1 MSPNKTGQGPQ
12 SPSQAQE
19 QQVMHMNP
27 RIEKDRQLILDAQK
41 KGKGAVFKAYVKLS
55 GPGWLQSGI
64 TLGGGSLSSS
74 LYLGVLVG
82 FSFMWLQPLAMI
94 LGIIM
99 MSAIAYVTLSTG
111 ERPLHAINRHVNPV
125 LGWGWLIAS
134 MMANLVWSLPQFALG
149 TAALRQNILPGILGP
164 SVMPEIPGKMIAGAV
179 FLAICLTFTMT
190 YSAGGKGT
198 KIFEIM
204 IKTIVSMIVLCFL
217 GVVIKLS
224 IEGKILWGEI
234 LSGLIPDLSLFV
246 KPTDYIMPHIEKVSG
261 QFQSFWTNMIV
272 GQQRDVMISA
282 AATAV
287 GINMTF
293 LLPYSMLR
301 KGWDK
306 YFRGLAIFDLSTG
319 LFIPFIIATG
329 CVVIASSSQFHGQP
343 AEGFVAAEPGGEITA
358 EPATNLIGPYKGLLA
373 NRLNFE
379 IGAEEFAKLTPDQVR
394 EQSEALPWAD
404 KRMAAM
410 LVKRD
415 AFNLADTLVPLTGPV
430 IAQYVFGLGVIG
442 MAMSA
447 ATMLMTIN
455 GLCLCELLGRPP
467 RGWTQKIGNLM
478 VSVGALGPFFWKD
491 AAPYLAIPTS
501 VFAMV
506 LLPIAYF
513 AFFLLMNQKSFLGE
527 NMPIGAK
534 RILWNVLMALAAG
547 AASFGSVWS
556 LWSKLQWKG
565 IGLLVGF
572 IVLCIIVHFVRPK
585 HKRA

>member
-1 MSPNKTGQGPQ
+1 MSPNETEQ
-12 SPSQAQE
+12 SPQAQA

-27 RIEKDRQLILDAQK
+27 HIEKDRQLILDGQR
-41 KGKGAVFKAYVKLS
+41 KGKGALLKAYMKLS

-99 MSAIAYVTLSTG
+99 MSAIAYVTLSSG
-111 ERPLHAINRHVNPV
+111 ERPLRAINNHVSPV

-149 TAALRQNILPGILGP
+149 TAALRQNILPGILGTQAMAEVP
-164 SVMPEIPGKMIAGAV
+164 SKMIAGAI
-179 FLAICLTFTMT
+179 FLAICLTFTLT
-190 YSAGGKGT
+190 YGAGGKGT
-198 KIFEIM
+198 KIFEIL
-204 IKTIVSMIVLCFL
+204 IKTIVSMIVMCFL

-224 IEGKILWGEI
+224 IEGKIRWGEI
-234 LSGLIPDLSLFV
+234 LSGMIPDLSLFV
-246 KPTDYIMPHIEKVSG
+246 KPTDYIMPHIERVSG

-306 YFRGLAIFDLSTG
+306 HFRGLAIFDLSTG

-329 CVVIASSSQFHGQP
+329 CVVIASSSQFHGKP
-343 AEGFVAAEPGGEITA
+343 AVGLVADEPGGQITA
-358 EPATNLIGPYKGLLA
+358 EPAANLVGPYKKLLA
-373 NRLNFE
+373 SRLKHE
-379 IGAEEFAKLTPDQVR
+379 IGAEEFAMLTP
-394 EQSEALPWAD
+394 EQMQEKSQALPWAD
-404 KRMAAM
+404 KRMAAI

-415 AFNLADTLVPLTGPV
+415 AFNLADTLTPLTGP
-430 IAQYVFGLGVIG
+430 IISQYVFGLGVMG

-455 GLCLCELLGRPP
+455 GLCFCELLGRPP
-467 RGWTQKIGNLM
+467 RGWTQRFGSLM

-491 AAPYLAIPTS
+491 AAPWLAVPTS

-513 AFFLLMNQKSFLGE
+513 AFFLLMNQKTFMGN
-527 NMPIGAK
+527 NMPSGVK

-572 IVLCIIVHFVRPK
+572 IVLCLVVHFVRKKP
-585 HKRA
+585 RTA

>member
-1 MSPNKTGQGPQ
+1 MSPNETEQ
-12 SPSQAQE
+12 SPQAQA

-27 RIEKDRQLILDAQK
+27 RIEKDRQLILDAQST
-41 KGKGAVFKAYVKLS
+41 GKGALLKVYMRLS

-99 MSAIAYVTLSTG
+99 MSAIAYVTLSSG
-111 ERPLHAINRHVNPV
+111 ERPLHAINTHVSPV

-149 TAALRQNILPGILGP
+149 TAALRQNILPGLLGP
-164 SVMPEIPGKMIAGAV
+164 ASMPEIPSKMIAGAI
-179 FLAICLTFTMT
+179 FLAICLTFTLT
-190 YSAGGKGT
+190 YGAGGRGVKV
-198 KIFEIM
+198 FEIL

-224 IEGKILWGEI
+224 IEGKIRWGQI

-246 KPTDYIMPHIEKVSG
+246 KPTDYIMPHIERVADG
-261 QFQSFWTNMIV
+261 FQSFWTNMIV

-343 AEGFVAAEPGGEITA
+343 AEGLVADEPGGQITA
-358 EPATNLIGPYKGLLA
+358 EPATNLVGPYKGLLA
-373 NRLNFE
+373 NRLKHE
-379 IGAEEFAKLTPDQVR
+379 IGVEEFSKLTPEQVQ
-394 EQSEALPWAD
+394 EKSQALPWAD
-404 KRMAAM
+404 KRMAAI

-415 AFNLADTLVPLTGPV
+415 AFNLADTLTPLTGPV

-467 RGWTQKIGNLM
+467 RGWTQRFGSLI

-491 AAPYLAIPTS
+491 AAPYLAVPTS

-547 AASFGSVWS
+547 AAAFGSVWS

-565 IGLLVGF
+565 IGILVGF
-572 IVLCIIVHFVRPK
+572 IALCIVVHFVRQKPK
-585 HKRA
+585 TA

>member
-1 MSPNKTGQGPQ
+1 MSPNETEQ
-12 SPSQAQE
+12 SPQVQA

-27 RIEKDRQLILDAQK
+27 RIEKDRQMILDAQRT
-41 KGKGAVFKAYVKLS
+41 GKGALLKVYLKLS

-99 MSAIAYVTLSTG
+99 MSAIAYVTLSAG
-111 ERPLHAINRHVNPV
+111 ERPLHAINTHVSPV

-149 TAALRQNILPGILGP
+149 TAALRQNILPGLLGP
-164 SVMPEIPGKMIAGAV
+164 ASMAEIPSKMIAGAI
-179 FLAICLTFTMT
+179 FLAFCLTFTLT
-190 YSAGGKGT
+190 YGAGGRGT
-198 KIFEIM
+198 KVFEIL

-224 IEGKILWGEI
+224 IEGKIRWGEI
-234 LSGLIPDLSLFV
+234 LSGLVPDLSLFV
-246 KPTDYIMPHIEKVSG
+246 KPTDYIMPHIEKVSE
-261 QFQSFWTNMIV
+261 QFQSFWTDMIV
-272 GQQRDVMISA
+272 GKQRDVMISA

-343 AEGFVAAEPGGEITA
+343 AEGFVADEPSGQITA
-358 EPATNLIGPYKGLLA
+358 EPAPNLVGRYQQLLA
-373 NRLNFE
+373 SRLNFE
-379 IGAEEFAKLTPDQVR
+379 IGAEEFAKLTPEQVQ
-394 EQSEALPWAD
+394 EKSKALPWAD
-404 KRMAAM
+404 KRMAAI
-410 LVKRD
+410 LVNRD
-415 AFNLADTLVPLTGPV
+415 ASNLADTLTPLTGPV

-467 RGWTQKIGNLM
+467 RGWTQRLGSLM

-491 AAPYLAIPTS
+491 AAPYLAVPTS

-534 RILWNVLMALAAG
+534 RILWNVLMALASG
-547 AASFGSVWS
+547 AAAFGSVWS

-565 IGLLVGF
+565 IGILVGF
-572 IVLCIIVHFVRPK
+572 IVLCIIVHFVRKKPK
-585 HKRA
+585 TA

>member
-1 MSPNKTGQGPQ
+1 MSPSEAEQG
-12 SPSQAQE
+12 SGGSE

-27 RIEKDRQLILDAQK
+27 RIEKDRESILTAEKQGRWPLLK
-41 KGKGAVFKAYVKLS
+41 VFARLS

-99 MSAIAYVTLSTG
+99 LSAIAYVTLSAG
-111 ERPLHAINRHVNPV
+111 DRPLKAINEHVSPV

-134 MMANLVWSLPQFALG
+134 MMANVVWSLPQFALG
-149 TAALRQNILPGILGP
+149 TAALRQNILPGLLG
-164 SVMPEIPGKMIAGAV
+164 SEVMAEIPSKMIAGAV
-179 FLAICLTFTMT
+179 FLGICLTFSLT
-190 YSAGGKGT
+190 YGAGGRGT
-198 KIFEIM
+198 KIFEIL

-224 IEGKILWGEI
+224 IEGEIQWSKILG
-234 LSGLIPDLSLFV
+234 GLIPDLSLFNH
-246 KPTDYIMPHIEKVSG
+246 PTKDVMVHIDKVG
-261 QFQSFWTNMIV
+261 EGFQSFWTNMIV
-272 GQQRDVMISA
+272 GKQRDVMISA

-329 CVVIASSSQFHGQP
+329 CVVIASSSQFHGKP
-343 AEGFVAAEPGGEITA
+343 AAGFVAEVEGGEITG
-358 EPATNLIGPYKGLLA
+358 EPAKTLVKGYNGLLKG
-373 NRLNFE
+373 RLKSE
-379 IGAEEFAKLTPDQVR
+379 IGAEAFAKLTPEQVKAATD
-394 EQSEALPWAD
+394 ALPWAD
-404 KRMAAM
+404 KRMAAV
-410 LVKRD
+410 LVNRD
-415 AFNLADTLVPLTGPV
+415 AFDLADTLKPLTGPV
-430 IAQYVFGLGVIG
+430 IAQYVFGLGVMG

-455 GLCLCELLGRPP
+455 GLCLCELLGKPP
-467 RGWTQKIGNLM
+467 SGWFQRYGSLM
-478 VSVGALGPFFWKD
+478 VSVGALGPFFWTD

-513 AFFLLMNQKSFLGE
+513 AFFLLMNQKSFMGA
-527 NMPIGAK
+527 NMPIGGK
-534 RILWNVLMALAAG
+534 RILWNVLMTLAAG
-547 AASFGSVWS
+547 AAAFGSVWS
-556 LWSKLQWKG
+556 LWSKLQWTG
-565 IGLLVGF
+565 IGLLAAF
-572 IVLCIIVHFVRPK
+572 IALCVVVHFVRPK
-585 HKRA
+585 RYRA